1 MEIQETPQKGSPS
14 AKNQEEV
21 KKILRNIVDKI
32 DLLVN
37 LYSSLGNIKKGAS
50 IVITTREGKEVKIT
64 KKVLRYFKN
73 QISHEILNL
82 KNYLKTQRIKRPI
95 DPSSFSGIYSPVVT
109 GEALKEFFQNV
120 EGFGL
125 LDPTSSTLS
134 NNKYLMDELPFARK
148 GYVLR
153 NTITMLFY
161 IYMHNNNLQDPLNSQ
176 YGKFDQHLERCFGES
191 SSFAAVFNV
200 SKDANENTTKEL
212 MKVASLK
219 PNFTPK
225 NTFEVI
231 KSVHSDFD
239 TKKFKMY
246 FFQNISALNYYPK
259 SYIESISSSN
269 CEDFIKAYSEEER
282 KAFQQVL
289 DFLSKK
295 EVLDKLLEEH
305 NIVKQT
311 SKLWKEKNKKVKK
324 EKKE

>member
-125 LDPTSSTLS
+125 LDPTSSTSS

-161 IYMHNNNLQDPLNSQ
+161 IYMHNNNLQDPLNS
-176 YGKFDQHLERCFGES
+176 
-191 SSFAAVFNV
+191 NMV
-200 SKDANENTTKEL
+200 SL
-212 MKVASLK
+212 
-219 PNFTPK
+219 
-225 NTFEVI
+225 
-231 KSVHSDFD
+231 
-239 TKKFKMY
+239 
-246 FFQNISALNYYPK
+246 IS
-259 SYIESISSSN
+259 
-269 CEDFIKAYSEEER
+269 
-282 KAFQQVL
+282 
-289 DFLSKK
+289 
-295 EVLDKLLEEH
+295 
-305 NIVKQT
+305 T
-311 SKLWKEKNKKVKK
+311 
-324 EKKE
+324 